1 MKPPATASKAKRPTV
16 KANGRAA
23 NAPRGEYVYAELR
36 AAIGSGR
43 LLPGERLRET
53 EIADHLGVSRTPVR
67 EALKRL
73 ETDGLVAF
81 NQPRGLIVKELSQ
94 VQILELYAMREVLEG
109 AAARFAGEQAS
120 ALEIDALKHLLA
132 IQLAAKTPGEA
143 AAANRQLHDALTR
156 AAHNEYLLRAMNV
169 LTDAL
174 ALLGKTTYTVPGRMA
189 SGAQENAEIVEAI
202 ARRDPEAAERSA
214 RRHILAAGAVRLG
227 MRFGKG

>member
-1 MKPPATASKAKRPTV
+1 MKPTSSKAKRTV
-16 KANGRAA
+16 VKTNGSGG
-23 NAPRGEYVYAELR
+23 NAPRGEFVYSELR
-36 AAIGSGR
+36 AAIGNGR
-43 LLPGERLRET
+43 LIPGERLRET
-53 EIADHLGVSRTPVR
+53 EIADQLGVSRTPVR

-73 ETDGLVAF
+73 ESEGLVAF
-81 NQPRGLIVKELSQ
+81 NQPRGLIVNDLSQ
-94 VQILELYAMREVLEG
+94 AQILQLYAMREVLEG

-120 ALEIDALKHLLA
+120 ALELDALKHLLA
-132 IQLAAKTPGEA
+132 NQRAAKTPAEA
-143 AAANRQLHDALTR
+143 AVANRQLHDAIAR

-189 SGAQENAEIVEAI
+189 TGLRENAEIVHAI
-202 ARRDPEAAERSA
+202 VERDPDAAEKAA